1 MADSATSAS
10 LHRTKCQSLID
21 SVDLLRRARPI
32 SQREEKQL
40 AKKER
45 TIRPWTA
52 TDFRML
58 KGLAKQKVGVAKISK
73 SLKRTV
79 GAVTM
84 MASKKGISL
93 STRD

>member
-1 MADSATSAS
+1 MARKA
-10 LHRTKCQSLID
+10 
-21 SVDLLRRARPI
+21 
-32 SQREEKQL
+32 
-40 AKKER
+40 R

-52 TDFRML
+52 TDIRML

-79 GAVTM
+79 GAITV

>member
-1 MADSATSAS
+1 MAK
-10 LHRTKCQSLID
+10 RT
-21 SVDLLRRARPI
+21 
-32 SQREEKQL
+32 
-40 AKKER
+40 R

-52 TDFRML
+52 TDLRTL

-84 MASKKGISL
+84 MASKHGVSL
-93 STRD
+93 STRE

>member
-1 MADSATSAS
+1 M
-10 LHRTKCQSLID
+10 
-21 SVDLLRRARPI
+21 
-32 SQREEKQL
+32 
-40 AKKER
+40 AKKAR

-52 TDFRML
+52 TDIRML

-73 SLKRTV
+73 SLKCTV
-79 GAVTM
+79 GATTV

>member
-1 MADSATSAS
+1 MAKSAHT
-10 LHRTKCQSLID
+10 
-21 SVDLLRRARPI
+21 V
-32 SQREEKQL
+32 
-40 AKKER
+40 
-45 TIRPWTA
+45 RPWTA
-52 TDFRML
+52 TDFRIL

>member
-1 MADSATSAS
+1 MDIDHEKSQWTLPEMPILEKNGRFGKTRVRLRGGQIMAKNKKT
-10 LHRTKCQSLID
+10 RT
-21 SVDLLRRARPI
+21 V
-32 SQREEKQL
+32 
-40 AKKER
+40 
-45 TIRPWTA
+45 RPWTA
-52 TDFRML
+52 TDLRIL

-93 STRD
+93 SMRE

>member
-1 MADSATSAS
+1 M
-10 LHRTKCQSLID
+10 
-21 SVDLLRRARPI
+21 
-32 SQREEKQL
+32 
-40 AKKER
+40 AKKAR

-52 TDFRML
+52 TDIRML

-79 GAVTM
+79 GATTV

>member
-1 MADSATSAS
+1 M
-10 LHRTKCQSLID
+10 
-21 SVDLLRRARPI
+21 
-32 SQREEKQL
+32 SQEEKKL
-40 AKKER
+40 AKKAR

-52 TDFRML
+52 TDLRML
-58 KGLAKQKVGVAKISK
+58 KGLAKQKAGAAKISK

>member
-1 MADSATSAS
+1 MAKTKKT
-10 LHRTKCQSLID
+10 RT
-21 SVDLLRRARPI
+21 V
-32 SQREEKQL
+32 
-40 AKKER
+40 
-45 TIRPWTA
+45 RPWTA
-52 TDFRML
+52 TDLRIL

-93 STRD
+93 SMRE

>member
-1 MADSATSAS
+1 MAKNA
-10 LHRTKCQSLID
+10 
-21 SVDLLRRARPI
+21 
-32 SQREEKQL
+32 
-40 AKKER
+40 R

-52 TDFRML
+52 TDLRML

-79 GAVTM
+79 GAVTV

>member
-1 MADSATSAS
+1 M
-10 LHRTKCQSLID
+10 
-21 SVDLLRRARPI
+21 
-32 SQREEKQL
+32 
-40 AKKER
+40 AKKAR

-52 TDFRML
+52 TDVRTL

-73 SLKRTV
+73 LLKRTV
-79 GAVTM
+79 GAVTV

>member
-1 MADSATSAS
+1 M
-10 LHRTKCQSLID
+10 
-21 SVDLLRRARPI
+21 
-32 SQREEKQL
+32 
-40 AKKER
+40 AKKAR

-52 TDFRML
+52 ADVRIL
-58 KGLAKQKVGVAKISK
+58 KGLAKQKGGVAKISK

-79 GAVTM
+79 GAVTV

>member
-1 MADSATSAS
+1 M
-10 LHRTKCQSLID
+10 
-21 SVDLLRRARPI
+21 
-32 SQREEKQL
+32 
-40 AKKER
+40 AKKAR

-52 TDFRML
+52 TDIRML

-79 GAVTM
+79 GAITV

>member
-1 MADSATSAS
+1 M
-10 LHRTKCQSLID
+10 
-21 SVDLLRRARPI
+21 
-32 SQREEKQL
+32 
-40 AKKER
+40 AKKAR

-52 TDFRML
+52 TDIRML

-79 GAVTM
+79 GAISV